1 MVNTNV
7 RGELAGKLDEIK
19 VMKDNYGVDVIAI
32 TWYTSNIR
40 GLIFTGGTDKPAA
53 NAEVSPDMFKI
64 RFQQLTRIKPTRPR
78 DTLDNNTCT

>member
-32 TWYTSNIR
+32 IETSNIPLAV
-40 GLIFTGGTDKPAA
+40 G
-53 NAEVSPDMFKI
+53 V
-64 RFQQLTRIKPTRPR
+64 
-78 DTLDNNTCT
+78 

>member
-32 TWYTSNIR
+32 TWYTSNIPLAV
-40 GLIFTGGTDKPAA
+40 G
-53 NAEVSPDMFKI
+53 V
-64 RFQQLTRIKPTRPR
+64 
-78 DTLDNNTCT
+78 